1 MAHPFLVK
9 YRSALYRVDRAFPKG
24 VIRMRS
30 LFELSGKVAVVTGST
45 RGLGRA
51 IAEQLLV
58 AGASVVISSED
69 PGACEAAAHELDK
82 EWRGRVLAIP
92 CDVGSDQQQR
102 ELVNA
107 ATARFGGLDILVAN
121 AGMVDEQTGSV
132 ASTQLTY
139 ERVMDINLGS
149 IVRLCG
155 MAIGPMQLRGGGN
168 IILMSSIAGLRGNKA
183 IGPYALSKAAL
194 AQLAR
199 NLAVEFGPSNIRA
212 NAIAPGLIRTEL
224 ARPMLANPAFM
235 ERRMQLTPLRRPGEP
250 LEVAGVAVFLA
261 SAAAGFV
268 TGQVI
273 VVDGGTV
280 VSDGN

>member
-1 MAHPFLVK
+1 MNK
-9 YRSALYRVDRAFPKG
+9 
-24 VIRMRS
+24 
-30 LFELSGKVAVVTGST
+30 LFELNGKVAIVTGST
-45 RGLGRA
+45 RGIGRA
-51 IAEQLLV
+51 IAEQLLF

-69 PGACEAAAHELDK
+69 AASCEAAARELGR
-82 EWRGRVLAIP
+82 EWDDRVLAVP
-92 CDVGSDQQQR
+92 CDVRNDQQQHA
-102 ELVNA
+102 LVNA
-107 ATARFGGLDILVAN
+107 ATTHFGGLDILVAN
-121 AGMVDEQTGSV
+121 AGIVDEHTGSV
-132 ASTQLTY
+132 ASPQSTY
-139 ERVMDINLGS
+139 ERVMDVNLGS

-155 MAIGPMQLRGGGN
+155 MAIGPMKLRGGGN

-224 ARPMLANPAFM
+224 AQPMLADSGFM

-268 TGQVI
+268 TGQMI

-280 VSDGN
+280 ISDGN